1 MSFEQ
6 DKQLAII
13 GEYTVW
19 KALDEL
25 KGVKQ
30 VIDVRDDK
38 RFQEWDIDL
47 LIIDSNRQYHGV
59 EVKTDWKAYDTGNF
73 FFETKSREKVGCL
86 ERSKA
91 DYVAFFVPQSGNIY
105 VCGMKAIRRCLSN
118 HDYRLIQAVDGN
130 IGYILPIGDLERFN
144 CVEKMIQTTP
154 PPIERS
160 KDGRT
165 D

>member
-13 GEYTVW
+13 GEFVVW
-19 KALDEL
+19 NALSEF
-25 KGVKQ
+25 KGTKQ
-30 VIDVRDDK
+30 VIDVREDR

-47 LIIDSNRQYHGV
+47 LVMNTNRQVYGV

-86 ERSKA
+86 ERTKA
-91 DYVAFFVPQSGNIY
+91 DYIAFFVPQSGNIY
-105 VCGMKAIRRCLSN
+105 MCRTEAIRRCLSN

-130 IGYILPIGDLERFN
+130 EGYILPIGDLERFN
-144 CVEKMIQTTP
+144 CIAKMLQTTP
-154 PPIERS
+154 LQIERR
-160 KDGRT
+160 KET
-165 D
+165 